1 MSIDRLGRD
10 LEALGLSGRD
20 LRCLLLLPQVYV
32 GWAIERRELSAVEA
46 LLDTTARH
54 TRFGPACLDLA
65 RGWLFER
72 PTPAQFKSG
81 FALVRALRSM
91 QGARLITRADVLQA
105 VMWAT
110 RAVLL
115 DRQMRRGPRR
125 TPIRRGVEQALVD
138 VEAWLEIEPAH
149 CVAGILFA
157 TPDAPYEPNRR
168 QSLET
173 RTDAAIEPRLP
184 PYTDIEDEYSA
195 VVMTQPDDFKEGA
208 PFQLVRRIG

>member
-10 LEALGLSGRD
+10 LEALGLTGRD

-32 GWAIERRELSAVEA
+32 GWAIERRELSTVEA

-72 PTPAQFKSG
+72 PTLGQFKSG
-81 FALVRALRSM
+81 FALLRALRNTHD
-91 QGARLITRADVLQA
+91 ARLITRGDVLQA

-115 DRQMRRGPRR
+115 DRQLMQGARRR
-125 TPIRRGVEQALVD
+125 PIRRGVEQALVD
-138 VEAWLEIEPAH
+138 VEAWLEIEPAY
-149 CVAGILFA
+149 CLAGILFA
-157 TPDAPYEPNRR
+157 EPDAPRGTNRG

-173 RTDAAIEPRLP
+173 RTDAALERP
-184 PYTDIEDEYSA
+184 PHADLEDEYSA
-195 VVMTQPDDFKEGA
+195 VIMTHPDDFKEGA

>member
-10 LEALGLSGRD
+10 LEALGLTGRD

-72 PTPAQFKSG
+72 PTQAQFKSG
-81 FALVRALRSM
+81 FALLRALRSTHE
-91 QGARLITRADVLQA
+91 ARLVTRADVLQS

-110 RAVLL
+110 RAVLI
-115 DRQMRRGPRR
+115 DRRMMQGARRR
-125 TPIRRGVEQALVD
+125 PIRLGVEQALMD
-138 VEAWLEIEPAH
+138 VEAWLEIEPAY
-149 CVAGILFA
+149 CWAGTLLA
-157 TPDAPYEPNRR
+157 TPDTSRRSNTARTRELRANSAIENRR
-168 QSLET
+168 
-173 RTDAAIEPRLP
+173 P
-184 PYTDIEDEYSA
+184 PQADTEDEYSSVS
-195 VVMTQPDDFKEGA
+195 VVQDDFKDVA